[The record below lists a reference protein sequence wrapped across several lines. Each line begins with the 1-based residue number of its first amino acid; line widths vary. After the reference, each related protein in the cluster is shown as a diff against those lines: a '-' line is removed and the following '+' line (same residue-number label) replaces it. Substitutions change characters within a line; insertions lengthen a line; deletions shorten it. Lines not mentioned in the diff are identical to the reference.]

1 MFLLYVMAN
10 SLFLFVRQRLVNVLF
25 LQFAELAEVVLVN
38 LDMDVVVILFGL
50 FDIFDIYVR
59 DVMLLEI
66 DSYYFLRE
74 SLFNCFDFWRT
85 V

>member
-1 MFLLYVMAN
+1 MD
-10 SLFLFVRQRLVNVLF
+10 VLF

-38 LDMDVVVILFGL
+38 LDMDVIVILLGL
-50 FDIFDIYVR
+50 LDIFDINVR
-59 DVMLLEI
+59 DKMLLEI